1 MDIEIWE
8 RRQQVRED
16 KEFEI
21 WSFYFDSLHAFAQ
34 ETGADIDQ
42 PAPERSLV
50 DPEKG
55 VNRSIASVLALR
67 FQIML
72 TNEMD
77 SMELESVSND
87 YWNDKAPVLAEQLWI
102 WAMAEERMR
111 FSGDDGEWDLFIGAA
126 EAAYEAFLN
135 RQSELNLEAQ
145 AGNPVQ

>member
-8 RRQQVRED
+8 RRQQVRE
-16 KEFEI
+16 ERMEWVI

-50 DPEKG
+50 NPEKG

-87 YWNDKAPVLAEQLWI
+87 YWKDKAPVLADQLWI
-102 WAMAEERMR
+102 WAMAEQRMKPG
-111 FSGDDGEWDLFIGAA
+111 GDDGEWNVFIDAA
-126 EAAYEAFLN
+126 GAAYEAFLN
-135 RQSELNLEAQ
+135 WQSELNGEA
-145 AGNPVQ
+145 